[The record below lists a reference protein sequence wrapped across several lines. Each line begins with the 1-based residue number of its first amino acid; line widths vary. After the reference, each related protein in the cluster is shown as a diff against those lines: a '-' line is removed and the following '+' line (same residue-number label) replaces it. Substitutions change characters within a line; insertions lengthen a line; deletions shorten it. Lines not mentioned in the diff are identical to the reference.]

1 MQPASNY
8 ETDFYAWAMNNA
20 RLLRDNRLSEADI
33 DHIAEELESMGR
45 SEKRA
50 LVNRLAELLAHL
62 LKWQYQPARRGTSWR
77 NTILTQ
83 RIDIQ
88 ELLED
93 SPSLRHEIEDRVAS
107 AYEKAVLA
115 AENETGIEGRRFPE
129 RCPYGLE
136 QILDRGFLPGSDEE
150 H

>member
-1 MQPASNY
+1 MPPTSNY
-8 ETDFYAWAMNNA
+8 ESDFYAWAMNNA

-50 LVNRLAELLAHL
+50 LVNRLAVLLAHL

-83 RIDIQ
+83 RLDIQ
-88 ELLED
+88 ELLDD
-93 SPSLRHEIEDRVAS
+93 SPSLRHEIEDRVAA

-115 AENETGIEGRRFPE
+115 AEGETGIERKRFPE
-129 RCPYGLE
+129 SCPYDLE
-136 QILDRGFLPGSDEE
+136 QILDRGFFPGSDPEQ
-150 H
+150 